1 MKNFDILDK
10 RIGIIREIVENNELM
25 LEKNIKDILQMIGE
39 EELLINSSIL
49 GLGDKVDIIFY
60 EKKGKFDEDSVV
72 DRIIKAIDFKEY
84 DKFKIVIFVH
94 TIEEKIKVQEN
105 IKERIGAYFKKNKKS
120 KKMWEISAQFVGSEE
135 QLNLGIGV
143 DSTLSILEYE
153 HSNPAAEGQVYNAH
167 LYDIVQLYNVV
178 GDYLFK
184 DNVREKIEDVLEVD
198 AEIKRTLDE
207 EPEKF
212 WFFNNG
218 ITLMIDKDK
227 LLQRR
232 EYQIDIKLLRD
243 ADISIINGAQTVSV
257 AALYYYNLLNLLEND
272 PNNENLKSKLE
283 KAKKAKVLLR
293 IIKKDRLQKQT
304 EFYRSISVSLNRQ
317 KAINDADIRYTDYLV
332 DDINSLSEG
341 KEAPFFYI
349 DKRVDKNHKK
359 IFRHYD
365 LERFVKIS
373 AMYLLQEPGS
383 ARAAKGKYIKQ
394 DVHWNRLNISDKGE
408 ISEELFLQKY
418 RPYIIMDKMFEIV
431 SKKMN
436 EAEKRISDVKLK
448 NILKYGSEFLCAY
461 VAWVANGKN
470 NDDFTDFPEECNFN
484 ENRLLA
490 LVNEFA
496 KATYQCFA
504 NEEIESN
511 LFKKDKKYL
520 ELRDY
525 LDGYDLIESII
536 LKLFM

>member
-1 MKNFDILDK
+1 MKNFDKLDK
-10 RIGIIREIVENNELM
+10 RIDIIREIVENNELM
-25 LEKNIKDILQMIGE
+25 LDKNIKDILQMIGE

-49 GLGDKVDIIFY
+49 GLGDKMDIIFF
-60 EKKGKFDEDSVV
+60 EKKGKFDEDCIV
-72 DRIIKAIDFKEY
+72 DRIIKAIDFNEY

-120 KKMWEISAQFVGSEE
+120 KKMWEISAQFVGNEE
-135 QLNLGIGV
+135 QLNLRIGV

-153 HSNPAAEGQVYNAH
+153 HSNPDAEGQVYNAY

-178 GDYLFK
+178 GDCLFK
-184 DNVREKIEDVLEVD
+184 DNVREKIEDVLGVD
-198 AEIKRTLDE
+198 AEIRETLDE

-232 EYQIDIKLLRD
+232 EYQIDIKLVGD

-257 AALYYYNLLNLLEND
+257 AALYYYNLLNLLEID
-272 PNNENLKSKLE
+272 PNNENLKFKLE

-304 EFYRSISVSLNRQ
+304 EFYKSISVSLNRQ
-317 KAINDADIRYTDYLV
+317 KAINDADIRYMDYLI

-341 KEAPFFYI
+341 KKAPFFYI
-349 DKRVDKNHKK
+349 DKRVDKNRKK
-359 IFRHYD
+359 ISRHYD
-365 LERFVKIS
+365 LERFAKIS

-394 DVHWNRLNISDKGE
+394 DANWNRLNVSDKGE
-408 ISEELFLQKY
+408 ISEGLFLQKY
-418 RPYIIMDKMFEIV
+418 RPYIIMDKMFESV

-436 EAEKRISDVKLK
+436 EAEKRTSDVKLK

-461 VAWVANGKN
+461 VAWVANEKN
-470 NDDFTDFPEECNFN
+470 NDDFTNFPEECNFN

-496 KATYQCFA
+496 KVTYQCFA

-520 ELRDY
+520 ELREY
-525 LDGYDLIESII
+525 LDGYDLIESMIQ
-536 LKLFM
+536 KLFM

>member
-1 MKNFDILDK
+1 MKNFDKLDK
-10 RIGIIREIVENNELM
+10 RIDIIREIVENNELIF
-25 LEKNIKDILQMIGE
+25 EKNIKDILQMLDE
-39 EELLINSSIL
+39 EEMFINSSML

-60 EKKGKFDEDSVV
+60 EKKGEFDEESIV
-72 DRIIKAIDFKEY
+72 DRLIKSIDFNEY

-105 IKERIGAYFKKNKKS
+105 IEEKIGAYFKKNKKS
-120 KKMWEISAQFVGSEE
+120 KKMWEIDAQFVGSEE
-135 QLNLGIGV
+135 QISIGIGV

-153 HSNPAAEGQVYNAH
+153 HLNPDAEGQVYNAD
-167 LYDIVQLYNVV
+167 LFDVVQLYNVV

-212 WFFNNG
+212 WFYNNG

-232 EYQIDIKLLRD
+232 EYQIDIKLVRD

-272 PNNENLKSKLE
+272 PNNPNLKSKLE

-317 KAINDADIRYTDYLV
+317 KAINDADIRYTNYLV

-341 KEAPFFYI
+341 KEAPFFSI
-349 DKRVDKNHKK
+349 DKRTDKNRKK
-359 IFRHYD
+359 ISRHYD

-394 DVHWNRLNISDKGE
+394 DVHWKRLNISDKGE

-418 RPYIIMDKMFEIV
+418 RPYIIMDKMFEII

-436 EAEKRISDVKLK
+436 EVEKSISDVKLK

-461 VAWVANGKN
+461 IAWVANRKN
-470 NDDFTDFPEECNFN
+470 NNDFTYFPEECNFD

-490 LVNEFA
+490 IVNEFA
-496 KATYQCFA
+496 KATYQCFV

>member
-1 MKNFDILDK
+1 MKNFDKLDK
-10 RIGIIREIVENNELM
+10 RVDIIREIVENNELK
-25 LEKNIKDILQMIGE
+25 LEKNNKDILQMIGE
-39 EELLINSSIL
+39 EELFINSSIL

-60 EKKGKFDEDSVV
+60 EKKGEFDEDCIV
-72 DRIIKAIDFKEY
+72 DRIIKSIDFNEY
-84 DKFKIVIFVH
+84 DKFVIVIFVH
-94 TIEEKIKVQEN
+94 TIEEKIRVQEN
-105 IKERIGAYFKKNKKS
+105 IKGKIGSFFKKNKKS
-120 KKMWEISAQFVGSEE
+120 KKIWEISAQFVGREE
-135 QLNLGIGV
+135 QLNLRIGV

-153 HSNPAAEGQVYNAH
+153 QTNPDAEGQVYNA
-167 LYDIVQLYNVV
+167 YDIVQLYNIV

-212 WFFNNG
+212 WFYNNG

-232 EYQIDIKLLRD
+232 EYQIDIKLVRD
-243 ADISIINGAQTVSV
+243 AAISIINGAQTVSV
-257 AALYYYNLLNLLEND
+257 AALYFYNLRNILEND
-272 PNNENLKSKLE
+272 PDNENLKTKLE

-293 IIKKDRLQKQT
+293 IIKKDRLQKQK
-304 EFYRSISVSLNRQ
+304 EFYRKISVSLNRQ
-317 KAINDADIRYTDYLV
+317 KAINDADIRYTEYLV

-349 DKRVDKNHKK
+349 DKRADKNRKR
-359 IFRHYD
+359 IARHYD

-373 AMYLLQEPGS
+373 AIYLLQEPGS
-383 ARAAKGKYIKQ
+383 ARSEKGKYIKQ

-418 RPYIIMDKMFEIV
+418 RPYIIMDKMFESI

-436 EAEKRISDVKLK
+436 EAEKRISDIKLK

-461 VAWVANGKN
+461 VAWVENGRN
-470 NDDFTDFPEECNFN
+470 NDDFTNFSEKCSFN
-484 ENRLLA
+484 ENILLA
-490 LVNEFA
+490 LINEYA
-496 KATYQCFA
+496 KAKYQCFE

-520 ELRDY
+520 ELREY
-525 LDGYDLIESII
+525 LDGYDIIEAMIH
-536 LKLFM
+536 KLFK